1 MDLITPQKV
10 ESMDKQ
16 HEKCFM
22 KWDFFEKDA
31 FCNFN
36 LIIFYEITITFI
48 KYTMFYH
55 IFSSILNFVNLYAF
69 ITYND

>member
-1 MDLITPQKV
+1 MGLITPQKV

-16 HEKCFM
+16 YEKCFM
-22 KWDFFEKDA
+22 KWAFFEKDA

-36 LIIFYEITITFI
+36 LIIFYEITITFT

-55 IFSSILNFVNLYAF
+55 IF
-69 ITYND
+69 